1 MESKETYY
9 GIIRN
14 AMGLPSNTEDTD
26 IGQAIIDFF
35 EKRKGMVSEHQVL
48 KMQGA
53 SLCLRVEDVENHSL
67 FVRTDNATYG
77 HGARRIVVNPKS
89 VADYMYNALSKIP
102 RSIKDQKELALD
114 HGHHI
119 TANQKILDL
128 DFDKLDELKEMET
141 RMEQINEEL
150 DKKFDVDISKEEP
163 EKTQVSAPH
172 SQNVGIDRSL

>member
-1 MESKETYY
+1 
-9 GIIRN
+9 
-14 AMGLPSNTEDTD
+14 MGLPANAQDTD

-48 KMQGA
+48 KMDGA
-53 SLCLRVEDVENHSL
+53 SLCIRIEDMETHSL

-128 DFDKLDELKEMET
+128 DFDKLDDLKEMET
-141 RMEQINEEL
+141 RMEQINDEL
-150 DKKFDVDISKEEP
+150 DKKFDVDITDKEKEP
-163 EKTQVSAPH
+163 EKSVMSH
-172 SQNVGIDRSL
+172 SESLDVGTGRSL